1 MSCCEHLTNFVFNEV
16 KYGTKV
22 YKDEW
27 FVHFKI
33 IILISLYLF
42 IFIIFN

>member
-1 MSCCEHLTNFVFNEV
+1 MSCEHLTNFVFNEV

-27 FVHFKI
+27 FVH
-33 IILISLYLF
+33 LT
-42 IFIIFN
+42 

>member
-1 MSCCEHLTNFVFNEV
+1 MSVCEHLSDFIYNEI

-27 FVHFKI
+27 FVHFKEENI
-33 IILISLYLF
+33 NLIYLKSSE
-42 IFIIFN
+42 